1 MRGII
6 RTIEG
11 ALASRLV
18 GSALNT
24 APIVTPSSGGPTS
37 VEMNTRTISAT
48 HFPLIKFLRRVG
60 PWIGGLSSLALLL
73 AVGLVGW
80 ALNQSMQQLVRDS
93 LETTLLAHVRS
104 LEHWLAERIR
114 ESDRIANNVDI
125 QNRSVKLITASE
137 EQFKWTAADASAKP
151 SVPSIDSLLNPNQT
165 VGWAILDTND
175 QVIDSSFAALIGK
188 RLPIPDPVRRQALS
202 GKSTVSEPFAFPIAI
217 AGNDDPDGKPITDAP
232 IIAAVSPLHSDETV
246 VGMITV
252 LIDPAGPLSNIFAA
266 TRSEVGG
273 ETYAVDR
280 NGRMI
285 SRSRYEKQ
293 LRKVGVLP
301 PDPRVTSSMQVS
313 VRDPGYRLLDGDKIS
328 QSVDEWPL
336 TEMAN
341 QLTRG
346 GSGENVS
353 GYRDYRGVKV
363 VGAWAWLP
371 EYQFGVATEF
381 DFEQAYAPMKLLR
394 RLMIGL
400 LLISAIVGATTIL
413 LALMVRRMVKRLA
426 ATQQNQRRI
435 GQYELGESLGRGGM
449 GAVFRATHDLLG
461 RTVAIKVLER
471 DSQNSVSIARFER
484 EAKMTAGLRHPSTIS
499 LYDFGRTD
507 QGELF
512 YVMEYVDGIT
522 LQRLVDRYGRQP
534 PARVIHL
541 LLQICGSLSEAHWK
555 GIIHRDI
562 KPANLML
569 STQPGM
575 HDLLK
580 VLDFGLVKDIVQGPT
595 DLSLTT
601 SEGITGTP
609 MYMPPETVRDASMS
623 DHRSDIYAVGGVGYT
638 LLTGKPMFE
647 GDASVEI
654 CMKQLKE
661 DPLRPADRLA
671 SHGIHERLPDDLQ
684 NILMACLRKDPTQ
697 RPASID
703 DLAAALRHCDDA
715 TGWDDVAAM
724 HWWTL
729 ALKDGVIDDTT
740 SFDDADRDSEITW
753 AGEGD
758 ASATAH

>member
-1 MRGII
+1 MMRGIF
-6 RTIEG
+6 RTIET
-11 ALASRLV
+11 ALANRLV
-18 GSALNT
+18 GASLDT

-37 VEMNTRTISAT
+37 VEATTRTISAT
-48 HFPLIKFLRRVG
+48 NFPLVKFLRRVG

-93 LETTLLAHVRS
+93 LETKLSAHVRS
-104 LEHWLAERIR
+104 LEHWLTERTR
-114 ESDRIANNVDI
+114 EADRIASNAEI
-125 QNRSVKLITASE
+125 QDRSVKLIEASADR
-137 EQFKWTAADASAKP
+137 FKWTAADVDAAPPMP
-151 SVPSIDSLLNPNQT
+151 STESLLNPTQA
-165 VGWAILDTND
+165 VGWAILDTNN

-188 RLPIPDPVRRQALS
+188 RLPIPDLVRRQTLAGES
-202 GKSTVSEPFAFPIAI
+202 SVSQPFTFPVPFP
-217 AGNDDPDGKPITDAP
+217 GQDGQPVTDAP
-232 IIAAVSPLHSDETV
+232 VLAAVSPLHLDDAV
-246 VGMITV
+246 VGMVTV
-252 LIDPAGPLSNIFAA
+252 LLDPAGPLSKIFAA
-266 TRSEVGG
+266 TRPEVGG

-285 SRSRYEKQ
+285 SRSRYEKR

-301 PDPRVTSSMQVS
+301 QDPRVTSSMQLDI
-313 VRDPGYRLLDGDKIS
+313 RDPGYRLLDGGKIS
-328 QSVDEWPL
+328 QSVEEWPL
-336 TEMAN
+336 TEMAD

-363 VGAWAWLP
+363 VGAWTWLP
-371 EYQFGVATEF
+371 QYQFGVATEF

-413 LALMVRRMVKRLA
+413 LAMMVRRMVKRMA
-426 ATQQNQRRI
+426 ATQQNHRRI

-484 EAKMTAGLRHPSTIS
+484 EAKMTAGLQHPSTIS

-562 KPANLML
+562 KPANLMV

-575 HDLLK
+575 YDMLK
-580 VLDFGLVKDIVQGPT
+580 VLDFGLVKDVVQGPT
-595 DLSLTT
+595 DMSLTT

-671 SHGIHERLPDDLQ
+671 SHGIDERLPDDLQ
-684 NILMACLRKDPTQ
+684 NILMSCLRKDPTQ

-715 TGWDDVAAM
+715 TGWDDVAAI

-729 ALKDGVIDDTT
+729 ALNDGVIDDTT
-740 SFDDADRDSEITW
+740 SSDGAESDSGITW